1 MKLNRTDTSTISN
14 GRIRFEYNGKNIL
27 DDLSEEDLNTIKE
40 IFNNKKL
47 YKDSPSCGFDDN
59 IAILFNAESQV
70 FCIARDTC
78 PKTETASNETI
89 EKATKRFLD
98 GLLPSAAYL
107 KNLAGK
113 YNATLWI
120 SAYPETEQINLH
132 LSQNT
137 IKRIFDLGITL
148 DFSIM
153 FLKQFYDG
161 TY

>member
-1 MKLNRTDTSTISN
+1 MDKGFVCLRIS
-14 GRIRFEYNGKNIL
+14 GTNINL
-27 DDLSEEDLNTIKE
+27 QEVSDMLKTKPSMTHKKGDIHTNKRVSGQVIVHQEDCWI
-40 IFNNKKL
+40 
-47 YKDSPSCGFDDN
+47 
-59 IAILFNAESQV
+59 V
-70 FCIARDTC
+70 
-78 PKTETASNETI
+78 KTETASNETI